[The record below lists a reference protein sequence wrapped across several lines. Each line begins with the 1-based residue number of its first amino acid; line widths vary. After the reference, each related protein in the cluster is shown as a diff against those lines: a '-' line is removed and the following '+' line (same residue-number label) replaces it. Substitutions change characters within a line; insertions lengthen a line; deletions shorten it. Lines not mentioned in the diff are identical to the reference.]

1 MADADNQPITDVTAW
16 ASALDAST
24 RSALHAFGELL
35 LGVTGQDSKPEDA
48 TRFTAR
54 NLGVAQ
60 LGLAAIEMKALAPAA
75 QLTTALAV
83 AELIAAHDPQIGPG
97 QYANPP
103 AWTVTEVGETTYE
116 HPASLRAA
124 FPAGTLLPNAPVV
137 VAIRVIGSAMG
148 DPQLTIF
155 APAEHRAGARAAL
168 DRIVARAEELSPYR
182 GQAVRASYVLGR
194 GLELTAM
201 DLPASLTRASVIA
214 GEAVWREIDLGISAV
229 RDHHEMLNRHGLG
242 SRRGVVLAGPPGT
255 GKSAVSAA
263 IARELVGEFTIIYVE
278 AKTGQQVLGSVVNM
292 AEQLEG
298 PVLIVLEDVDLFVGD
313 RRTGD
318 SAGLAELLQAMEIAS
333 DARILS
339 IASTNQA
346 STLDKAAV
354 RAGRFDSIVEIDYP
368 DTHTAST
375 ILAVLVESIPGA
387 DSVDSAVV
395 AAQLPAQTSGA
406 DLREI
411 VRRALIAGAGTVSTA
426 GLLAEVGSGRYRAQ
440 LPGDGQYL

>member
-35 LGVTGQDSKPEDA
+35 LGVTEQDSKPEDA
-48 TRFTAR
+48 TQFTSR
-54 NLGVAQ
+54 NLGVAH
-60 LGLAAIEMKALAPAA
+60 LGLAAIEMKPLAPAA

-83 AELIAAHDPQIGPG
+83 AELIAEHDPQIGPG

-137 VAIRVIGSAMG
+137 VAIRVIDARMG

-182 GQAVRASYVLGR
+182 GRAVRATFTPGW
-194 GLELTAM
+194 GFELDAIE
-201 DLPASLTRASVIA
+201 LSASLTRTSVVVGA
-214 GEAVWREIDLGISAV
+214 EVWREIDLGITAV
-229 RDHHEMLNRHGLG
+229 RDRHELLNSRGLG
-242 SRRGVVLAGPPGT
+242 SRRGIMLVGPPGT
-255 GKSAVSAA
+255 GKSAVSEV

-278 AKTGQQVLGSVVNM
+278 AKAGEHLLTSVVEL
-292 AEQLEG
+292 AQLMGG
-298 PVLIVLEDVDLFVGD
+298 PVMVVLEDIDLFVGD
-313 RRTGD
+313 RRNGGNP
-318 SAGLAELLQAMEIAS
+318 AGLSQLLQAMDIAR
-333 DARILS
+333 DARILTL
-339 IASTNQA
+339 ASTNQA
-346 STLDKAAV
+346 STLDTAAI
-354 RAGRFDSIVEIDYP
+354 RTGRFDSIIEIGYP
-368 DTHTAST
+368 DIDTAAR
-375 ILAVLVESIPGA
+375 ILDALVDGTPGGE
-387 DSVDSAVV
+387 SVDNSVV
-395 AAQLPAQTSGA
+395 AARLPEQTSGS

-411 VRRALIAGAGTVSTA
+411 VRRALLSSDGSVSTSA
-426 GLLAEVGSGRYRAQ
+426 LLAEIGSGRYRAQ
-440 LPGDGQYL
+440 LSGGQYL